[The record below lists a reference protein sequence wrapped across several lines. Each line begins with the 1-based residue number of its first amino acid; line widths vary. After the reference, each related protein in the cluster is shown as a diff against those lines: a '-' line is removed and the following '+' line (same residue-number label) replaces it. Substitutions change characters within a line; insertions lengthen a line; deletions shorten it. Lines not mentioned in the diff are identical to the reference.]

1 MNAEGGN
8 LGEDSYPVDLSPPD
22 IAPYRKGN
30 TGIEYATTLDSGT
43 DGPHAMITAVVHGNE
58 LCGAIA
64 VDWLMREG
72 VRPARGKLSFVF
84 CNVGAYLAFDPA
96 NPQASRFLDEDFNRV
111 WGEAVLDGP
120 RKSRELARARVLRP
134 LIGSAD
140 LLLDIHSMQH
150 PTKPLMLCGPLEK
163 GREFARAV
171 GVPATVVSDEG
182 HSAGKRMRD
191 YGAFGDP
198 ASPKNAL
205 LVECGQHWE
214 PASADVAKETALRF
228 LLATGSVARDWIEA
242 RLPKAA
248 PARQRTIE
256 VTHAVTINSD
266 EFRFAA
272 DFRGLET
279 IPRKGDEIARDGDTV
294 VRAPYDECV
303 LIMPSRRLGK
313 GQTAVRL
320 GRYIG

>member
-1 MNAEGGN
+1 MSVEGGS

-22 IAPYRKGN
+22 ISAYRNGN
-30 TGIEYATTLDSGT
+30 TGIEYASTLDSGT
-43 DGPHAMITAVVHGNE
+43 AGPHVMLTAVVHGNE

-64 VDWLMREG
+64 LDWLVREG
-72 VRPARGKLSFVF
+72 VRPVRGKLSLVF

-111 WGEAVLDGP
+111 WAEAVLDGP
-120 RKSRELARARVLRP
+120 RKSRELARARALRP
-134 LIGSAD
+134 LIGTAD

-163 GREFARAV
+163 GRRFARDV
-171 GVPATVVSDEG
+171 GVPATIVSDEG

-191 YGAFGDP
+191 YAAFGDP

-228 LLATGSVARDWIEA
+228 LLATGAVARDWIEA
-242 RLPKAA
+242 RLPRSA
-248 PARQRTIE
+248 PAPQRTIE

-266 EFRFAA
+266 DFRFAA

-279 IPRKGDEIARDGDTV
+279 IPRKGDEIARDGGTV
-294 VRAPYDECV
+294 VRAPYDDCV